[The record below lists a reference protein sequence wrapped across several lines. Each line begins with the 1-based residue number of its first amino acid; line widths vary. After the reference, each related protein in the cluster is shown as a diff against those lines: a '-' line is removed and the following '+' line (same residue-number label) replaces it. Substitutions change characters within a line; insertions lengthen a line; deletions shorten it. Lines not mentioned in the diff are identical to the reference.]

1 MNEKELNTEQL
12 ILEAAE
18 AEFFEKGYAGAKT
31 VSIARRA
38 GISPSMLHYYFRTK
52 ENLFQRIFVQKVQT
66 LTQIFTGIYEQ
77 HLSFEELLRKF
88 IEAQFNFAAQNPQL
102 PRFVINEIM
111 TNRNNRTLVFEVLA
125 PGLSVIFDNL
135 SRMIRTEVEA
145 GRIRP
150 VTLIHLVMNIIAL
163 NVSTFVA
170 MPLLEEIL
178 PLQDPAMREKILSER
193 RESNVRFILN
203 ALRP

>member
-12 ILEAAE
+12 ILEAAQ

-38 GISPSMLHYYFRTK
+38 GISHSMLHYYFRTK
-52 ENLFQRIFVQKVQT
+52 ENLFQRIFAQKIQT

-102 PRFVINEIM
+102 PHFVMNEILS
-111 TNRNNRTLVFEVLA
+111 NRNNRKLVFDVFA
-125 PGLSVIFDNL
+125 PKMSVIFDNL
-135 SRMIRTEVEA
+135 ERMLNIEIEA

-150 VTLIHLVMNIIAL
+150 ITLIHLVMNVVAM
-163 NVSTFVA
+163 NVFIFVA

-178 PLQDPAMREKILSER
+178 PLQEPAVREKILDER
-193 RESNVRFILN
+193 RESNVQFVLN
-203 ALRP
+203 ALRA